1 LLPEEGKEKGQC
13 TGMLDAKDKQ
23 EKIAMEEI

>member
-1 LLPEEGKEKGQC
+1 LLPEAGKEKGQS
-13 TGMLDAKDKQ
+13 TGMLHAKDKQ